1 MPTIRLSLAL
11 VVTLA
16 LAAAAPAL
24 AFDLNAFRAQH
35 GLKRLAVSGVLS
47 AKARAHAAD
56 MARRRSMDH
65 DGFIA
70 RMGGVGPAAAENV
83 GVGCPSA
90 DCVFKLWA
98 ESSGHRAN
106 MLMAGLTHYGL
117 GSAAGA
123 DGRRYWALE
132 LANMQRPRGPAAWPK
147 PVAHE
152 RVAAKHPPRAARA
165 AASRAGKSWWQIIT
179 FQ

>member
-1 MPTIRLSLAL
+1 MRTTDC
-11 VVTLA
+11 TLA
-16 LAAAAPAL
+16 LALLAATASPAAAL
-24 AFDLNAFRAQH
+24 DVNSFRAQH

-70 RMGGVGPAAAENV
+70 RMGGVGPMAAENV
-83 GVGCPSA
+83 GVGCASA
-90 DCVFKLWA
+90 ECVYKLWA

-117 GSAAGA
+117 GSATGS

-132 LANMQRPRGPAAWPK
+132 LANMQPQRGPAAWPK

-152 RVAAKHPPRAARA
+152 RAAAKHPPRAQRA
-165 AASRAGKSWWQIIT
+165 SASRQGNSWWQIIT